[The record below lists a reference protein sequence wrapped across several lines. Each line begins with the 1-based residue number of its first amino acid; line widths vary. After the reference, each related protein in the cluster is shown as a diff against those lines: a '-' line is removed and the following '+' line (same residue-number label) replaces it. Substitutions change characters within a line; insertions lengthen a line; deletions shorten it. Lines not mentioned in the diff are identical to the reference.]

1 MAARGVP
8 SKNEDVH
15 DVTTRELR
23 CAAAGHGYEARALA
37 LWLGVLA
44 SGASGAACSA
54 AHASTPAAPAHP
66 IAAAPPPK
74 DDGKPAQAAE
84 AEGGEAHAAALEQL
98 RSAPLAPRADKQS
111 SLVVLLPD
119 AEHWTRVRFLTV
131 KSLVGFR
138 YGKAHHAVVAA
149 FVTHVPDNQAQGACS
164 KSFEDWAK
172 PYVEAFEVDLK
183 HDAPAA
189 FAWSPPTA
197 PPVLLPGSRPP
208 ATPKTVAIVEVDP
221 LMAKTATVLAR
232 DTYAGAWAAYPVWE
246 NACLIVGA
254 AIPSRGEDER
264 ARAVRDRFVKDVLP
278 KLKVLATTEPKER
291 F

>member
-1 MAARGVP
+1 MTGVG
-8 SKNEDVH
+8 
-15 DVTTRELR
+15 DVTTGDLVG
-23 CAAAGHGYEARALA
+23 AAAGGSRRTSAFVLLLGALGSSLA
-37 LWLGVLA
+37 GV
-44 SGASGAACSA
+44 ACSS
-54 AHASTPAAPAHP
+54 AHAAAPAVP
-66 IAAAPPPK
+66 ARSVAAAPPPK
-74 DDGKPAQAAE
+74 DDGRPAQAAE
-84 AEGGEAHAAALEQL
+84 AEGGVAHAAALEQL
-98 RSAPLAPRADKQS
+98 RTAQLVARADKQN
-111 SLVVLLPD
+111 SLVVVLPD

-172 PYVEAFEVDLK
+172 PYVDAFEVELK

-197 PPVLLPGSRPP
+197 PPVILVGPKPP
-208 ATPKTVAIVEVDP
+208 APPKTVAIVEVDP
-221 LMAKTATVLAR
+221 LMAKTATILAR

-254 AIPSRGEDER
+254 AIPSRGEDDR

-278 KLKVLATTEPKER
+278 KVKVLTTTEPKER